1 MIAPV
6 RIGRYEVLRE
16 LGRGAMGTVYLAR
29 DSALGRLVALKTF
42 RPAAPI
48 PNPEDSMVLRRRML
62 REAQRAGTL
71 SHPNVITIF
80 DVVEADGDG
89 ENEEGAF
96 FIVMEFVEG
105 KGLDARLRQGPIPLA
120 DAASIVE
127 QIASAL
133 DHLHSRGIIH
143 RDVKPANVL
152 LTEDGKVKITDFG
165 VARSADPSATLETEI
180 YGTPHYMAPEQVQ
193 GGIVDARTDVFAL
206 GVLLYEMLTG
216 SRPFLGATVAEVAH
230 NILYG
235 RIQAPTLRGS
245 PLPEPL
251 QEVLARALASDPAER
266 YQTAGALAG
275 DLRSVAARGAELE
288 AAATR
293 AMPLERWAELT
304 GQAEP
309 RQGAHPMR
317 TLAIA
322 VLPALLL
329 LLGALLYLRLQ
340 GGEDPAGPVDE
351 QARQA
356 SYVRLVAEGKRLLA
370 AGDPAGAAVL
380 FETAAGIVQDPA
392 AARELRDEAERRMA
406 DDAARVR
413 LEGARADLRAGRY
426 DAALATAREML
437 EQEQGREKALEVLA
451 EVQSALARTPVPP
464 RSRPAA
470 PAARPGPTPPA
481 RLAPLSPAPVPAPTP
496 SRSHRSTLVVELR
509 SAAPEG
515 VLTVWA
521 RERELL
527 REPFEFYRREG
538 LRRRPAVPGHWSREL
553 VLSPGTLPLRVLV
566 ARSGEQARV
575 QELLANL
582 RPGGRTVLAVSV
594 PAAGAPVVELR
605 ESP

>member
-1 MIAPV
+1 MTAPT

-42 RPAAPI
+42 RPGAPL
-48 PNPEDSMVLRRRML
+48 PDPEDSTVLRRKML

-80 DVVEADGDG
+80 DVVEADGEG
-89 ENEEGAF
+89 EEDGAF

-105 KGLDARLRQGPIPLA
+105 TGLDARLRKGPVPLA
-120 DAASIVE
+120 EAVGIVE

-152 LTEDGKVKITDFG
+152 VTDDGRVKITDFG

-180 YGTPHYMAPEQVQ
+180 YGTPHYMAPEQVRA
-193 GGIVDARTDVFAL
+193 GMVDARTDVFAL
-206 GVLLYEMLTG
+206 GVLVYEMLTG
-216 SRPFLGATVAEVAH
+216 TRPFLGATVAEVTH

-235 RIQAPTLRGS
+235 RLQAPNLRGA

-266 YQTAGALAG
+266 YQTAGALADG
-275 DLRSVAARGAELE
+275 LRAVAARGAELE
-288 AAATR
+288 AAATK
-293 AMPLERWAELT
+293 AMTTERWAELT

-309 RQGAHPMR
+309 RQGSHALR

-322 VLPALLL
+322 VVPALLL
-329 LLGALLYLRLQ
+329 LIAALLYLRLQ
-340 GGEDPAGPVDE
+340 GGEEAGAPVDE
-351 QARQA
+351 QARQV
-356 SYVRLVAEGKRLLA
+356 SYVRLLAEGKRLLA
-370 AGDPAGAAVL
+370 SGDPAGAAVL
-380 FETAAGIVQDPA
+380 FETAAGIVEDPA
-392 AARELRDEAERRMA
+392 TARELRDEAERRMA
-406 DDAARVR
+406 DDEARIR

-437 EQEQGREKALEVLA
+437 EEEQGREKALEVLA
-451 EVQSALARTPVPP
+451 EVQSALA
-464 RSRPAA
+464 AA
-470 PAARPGPTPPA
+470 PAPRRARQGPAPRRGPTPPA
-481 RLAPLSPAPVPAPTP
+481 QIAPLAPQPVPVPTP
-496 SRSHRSTLVVELR
+496 ERSHRATLVVDLR

-521 RERELL
+521 RDRELL
-527 REPFEFYRREG
+527 RHDFAFYRREG

-553 VLSPGTLPLRVLV
+553 VLSPGMLPVRVLV

-575 QELLANL
+575 RELQVNL
-582 RPGGRTVLAVSV
+582 RAGARTVLGVSV
-594 PAAGAPVVELR
+594 PAEGMPIVELQ
-605 ESP
+605 

>member
-1 MIAPV
+1 MIAPT

-42 RPAAPI
+42 RPGAPL
-48 PNPEDSMVLRRRML
+48 PDPEDSMVLRRRML

-80 DVVEADGDG
+80 DVVEAEG
-89 ENEEGAF
+89 EEDDEDGAF

-105 KGLDARLRQGPIPLA
+105 TGLDARLRQGPVPLA
-120 DAASIVE
+120 DAVGIVG

-152 LTEDGKVKITDFG
+152 VTDDGRVKITDFG

-180 YGTPHYMAPEQVQ
+180 YGTPHYMAPEQVRA
-193 GGIVDARTDVFAL
+193 GTVDARTDVFAL
-206 GVLLYEMLTG
+206 GVLVYEMLTG
-216 SRPFLGATVAEVAH
+216 TRPFLGATVAEVTH

-235 RIQAPTLRGS
+235 RLQAPNLRGA

-266 YQTAGALAG
+266 YQTAGALA
-275 DLRSVAARGAELE
+275 DALRAVAARGAELE
-288 AAATR
+288 AAATK
-293 AMPLERWAELT
+293 AMPMERWAELT

-309 RQGAHPMR
+309 RQGSHALR

-322 VLPALLL
+322 VVPALLL
-329 LLGALLYLRLQ
+329 LVAALLYLRLQ
-340 GGEDPAGPVDE
+340 GGEETAAPVDE
-351 QARQA
+351 QARQV
-356 SYVRLVAEGKRLLA
+356 SYVRLLAEGKRLLA
-370 AGDPAGAAVL
+370 SGDPAGAAVL
-380 FETAAGIVQDPA
+380 FETAAGIVEDPT
-392 AARELRDEAERRMA
+392 AARELRDDAERRMA
-406 DDAARVR
+406 DDEARIR

-451 EVQSALARTPVPP
+451 EVQSALATAPTPG
-464 RSRPAA
+464 RAARPA
-470 PAARPGPTPPA
+470 PPARPGPTPPA
-481 RLAPLSPAPVPAPTP
+481 QIAPLAPRPVPVPTP
-496 SRSHRSTLVVELR
+496 GRSHRSTLVVDLR
-509 SAAPEG
+509 SAVPEG

-521 RERELL
+521 RDRELL
-527 REPFEFYRREG
+527 RHDFAFYRREG
-538 LRRRPAVPGHWSREL
+538 LRRRPDVPGHWSREL
-553 VLSPGTLPLRVLV
+553 VLSPGLLPVRVLV

-575 QELLANL
+575 RELQVDLQA
-582 RPGGRTVLAVSV
+582 GGRTVLGVSV
-594 PAAGAPVVELR
+594 PAEGMPVVELQ
-605 ESP
+605 